1 MRLLALIALFLFR
14 YISLVD
20 SRDQAVSKFWP
31 GVAGQFF
38 ILNLLIS
45 LIYLGVAHWTLRA
58 CECFQKFVEI
68 GAVIFIMHH
77 VFYTLL
83 DSQRAQVL
91 IEFFT
96 GWKDEDNHGPA
107 LYDEGVAVLVAIFG
121 LTSASLCGRLSVFK
135 VFMLLCYT
143 ICLFFLYLILL
154 SEEPYQTW
162 WEYILLHVAALAL
175 ISLVIF
181 LALRRCDIGWRHRFI
196 QGRTVRSE
204 MALHRKVKPF
214 YSAQRRL
221 LAAVFDTVFVV
232 GGESF
237 EIIDNDNKKL
247 DEFFGGQMN
256 MLGMNLLSLLG
267 ADEVDGESW
276 TRTAPNRRESEYERF
291 YNYMRL
297 LGSEGNNW

>member
-1 MRLLALIALFLFR
+1 M
-14 YISLVD
+14 D
-20 SRDQAVSKFWP
+20 SRDQAVSRFWP

-45 LIYLGVAHWTLRA
+45 LVYLGVAHWTLRA
-58 CECFQKFVEI
+58 CVCFQKFVEI

-83 DSQRAQVL
+83 DSERAAIL

-96 GWKDEDNHGPA
+96 GWKDDADHRGPA
-107 LYDEGVAVLVAIFG
+107 IYDEGVAVLMAMFG
-121 LTSASLCGRLSVFK
+121 LTSASLCGHLSVLK
-135 VFMLLCYT
+135 VFSLLCYT
-143 ICLFFLYLILL
+143 ILLYFLYLIFLR
-154 SEEPYQTW
+154 EDPFQGW
-162 WEYILLHVAALAL
+162 WEYILLHLSTLAL

-204 MALHRKVKPF
+204 LAHHRKVKPF

-237 EIIDNDNKKL
+237 EIIDNDNKKV

-267 ADEVDGESW
+267 ADEADEESW
-276 TRTAPNRRESEYERF
+276 GRSLPNRRESEYERF
-291 YNYMRL
+291 HNYMRL